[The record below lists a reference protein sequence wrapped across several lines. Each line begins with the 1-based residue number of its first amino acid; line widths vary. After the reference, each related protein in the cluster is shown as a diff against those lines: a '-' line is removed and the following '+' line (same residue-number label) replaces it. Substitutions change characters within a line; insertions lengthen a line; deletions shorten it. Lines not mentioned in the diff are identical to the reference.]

1 VNTVITHRNRW
12 ALLAALVAPL
22 CLCAVLVPFRATFT
36 NAAAA
41 VLLIAVVVAVAVAGR
56 RFAGIV
62 ATVSSALWFDFF
74 LTVPYDRFEISH
86 RNDIET
92 MVCILVVG
100 IIVTDWAARSRHHF
114 QASNDTSGF
123 VGMIH
128 DLAALGAGSESVDA
142 IIERAQTS
150 IAELLELRSC
160 RFEEQIADPPL
171 ARIGPQGEVL
181 HVGLL
186 WPVDNIGIPGP
197 QAEILAQWRGH
208 VVGRFVLTPTPGLP
222 VSVERRMVATSLA
235 ELAAAALLE
244 SRPVG

>member
-1 VNTVITHRNRW
+1 
-12 ALLAALVAPL
+12 
-22 CLCAVLVPFRATFT
+22 
-36 NAAAA
+36 
-41 VLLIAVVVAVAVAGR
+41 
-56 RFAGIV
+56 
-62 ATVSSALWFDFF
+62 
-74 LTVPYDRFEISH
+74 
-86 RNDIET
+86 
-92 MVCILVVG
+92 VG
-100 IIVTDWAARSRHHF
+100 IIVTEWAARSRHHF